1 VNSFSY
7 LRQIEKAS
15 GEPTAHVEPPER
27 PLPRVLDLAA
37 RSAFHVPRLEP
48 VPGWYFGQWDRKDP
62 RAWTRRLIWKRA
74 QSRGYDGPVTTGWYF
89 GLRFNH
95 HLSSDMSQCT
105 YVDARYE
112 PNEMYAMS
120 KLIGRGMCV
129 VDVGANEGVFTL
141 MAAKLA
147 GRDGSVHSFEPSAR
161 DRERLLANV
170 SANGLSNVTVHPE
183 ALGRAEG
190 KAVLEVSAA
199 GRPGHNTIG
208 GFAYSDTAPAYSL
221 EVDVT
226 TLDSIADA
234 ARLSRLDL
242 LKIDVEGSETAVLQG
257 AQDALRR
264 FRPIVFAEAQDASLR
279 QQGSSV
285 AELLELLRAS
295 DYEVKVFGPSGTA
308 EPLTG
313 ESLTG
318 QNLLCLPRA

>member
-1 VNSFSY
+1 MS
-7 LRQIEKAS
+7 RPAQ
-15 GEPTAHVEPPER
+15 EPRDR
-27 PLPRVLDLAA
+27 PLPKALDLLARAA
-37 RSAFHVPRLEP
+37 FRPRRLQP
-48 VPGWYFGQWDRKDP
+48 FPGWYFGYWDRRDP
-62 RAWTRRLIWKRA
+62 AAILRRSIWRVA
-74 QSRGYDGPVTTGWYF
+74 RSRGYDGPVTTGWYF

-105 YVDARYE
+105 YVDERYE

-120 KLIGRGMCV
+120 QLIGPGTCV

-147 GRDGSVHSFEPSAR
+147 GPGGAVHSFEPSAR

-183 ALGRAEG
+183 ALGRAAG

-199 GRPGHNTIG
+199 ERPGHNTIG

-226 TLDSIADA
+226 TLDSIAEV
-234 ARLSRLDL
+234 ARLTRIDL

-257 AQDALRR
+257 AASSLRR

-285 AELLELLRAS
+285 AELLELLRS
-295 DYEVKVFGPSGTA
+295 FDYEMKVFGLSGA
-308 EPLTG
+308 PEALTG
-313 ESLTG
+313 EALTG
-318 QNLLCLPRA
+318 QNLLCLPRAS